1 MGKLGKAFLFLM
13 LVMLLLTGVSRAAAA
28 FTVVQVQVERPKA
41 GKIVHTVTGEGVV
54 EQMSEQPVYAVESV
68 LVSEILVQE
77 GQTVKK
83 GELLARLD
91 MESIRGRM
99 QELSD
104 DMETLRLENEE
115 LILMQQKEQKEKSR
129 AKTRASEDYDSTVEQ
144 GKLDREAARRAVEDA
159 EQKVADAL
167 KEAEDALSKKEEEL
181 TALVDEAKRA
191 YEEVCELAEGEILA
205 AKRALEDAQKASGD
219 DYSVK
224 KLQLEISQTKSE
236 LWELYRRRR
245 EGEEGLDTQ
254 IRQLEDALETL
265 QLALKEQESTD
276 KRQEEER
283 SRETARAQED
293 YENTVERC
301 DRLVQ
306 IAFEALSDAEA
317 ALEDFRQSGAGEE
330 DPAVRAARSAL
341 EEALRQEEEL
351 NQNQKRQELLA
362 KRALEDASPEASADV
377 TARNRI
383 RMEEIRRQISALRK
397 ALGDNGE
404 IRVRMD
410 ATVTQVAVS
419 VGQRTAD
426 SAAFLVSDTSGGQL
440 FTTTVTR
447 EDAEFVAVS
456 DPVALVSGGKTYEEL
471 SVLSLSTREDDTV
484 EVTVFVPEDTI
495 APGAYARMELV
506 KQSPEYAVTVP
517 LAAVH
522 TENGKH
528 FVYVMVPEESVLG
541 GQFAA
546 QRMDV
551 TVAEKNGQYAAI
563 SNSSLTKE
571 SDVIVV
577 SDGMISDG
585 ERVRLQEGA
594 E

>member
-13 LVMLLLTGVSRAAAA
+13 IVMLLLTGISRAAAA

-41 GKIVHTVTGEGVV
+41 GKIAHTVTGDGVV

-68 LVSEILVQE
+68 LVSEILVKE

-91 MESIRGRM
+91 TDSIRGRM

-104 DMETLRLENEE
+104 DLETLALENEE
-115 LILMQQKEQKEKSR
+115 LLLMQQREQKEKSKAR
-129 AKTRASEDYDSTVEQ
+129 TRASEDYDDAVEQ
-144 GKLDREAARRAVEDA
+144 GKLDREAARRAVELA

-167 KEAEDALSKKEEEL
+167 LAADSDRSKKEEEL
-181 TALVDEAKRA
+181 VELVDEAMRA
-191 YEEVCELAEGEILA
+191 YEEAVELAESEILA
-205 AKRALEDAQKASGD
+205 AKRALEDAQKSSGD

-236 LWELYRRRR
+236 LWELYKRRRD
-245 EGEEGLDTQ
+245 GEEGLDTQ
-254 IRQLEDALETL
+254 IRQLENALETL
-265 QLALKEQESTD
+265 QLALKEQESAD
-276 KRQEEER
+276 RRQEEEN
-283 SRETARAQED
+283 SRKAARAQED
-293 YENTVERC
+293 YENTVEKC
-301 DRLVQ
+301 DRIVQ
-306 IAFEALSDAEA
+306 LAFEALSDAED
-317 ALEDFRQSGAGEE
+317 ALEDFRQSGEKEE
-330 DPAVRAARSAL
+330 DPAVKAARSAL
-341 EEALRQEEEL
+341 EDALRQEEEL

-362 KRALEDASPEASADV
+362 KRAMEDASPEASTDV
-377 TARNRI
+377 TAINRI
-383 RMEEIRRQISALRK
+383 RMEEMERQLSELREALDGK
-397 ALGDNGE
+397 GE
-404 IRVRMD
+404 IRAQMD
-410 ATVTQVAVS
+410 VTVTLVAVS
-419 VGQRTAD
+419 VGQRTGD
-426 SAAFLVSDTSGGQL
+426 SAAFLVSDMSGGQL

-456 DPVALVSGGKTYEEL
+456 DPVTLVSGGKKYEEL

-484 EVTVFVPEDTI
+484 EVTVFIPKDTI

-506 KQSPEYAVTVP
+506 KPSQEYAVTVP
-517 LAAVH
+517 IAAVH

-541 GQFAA
+541 GQFVA

-551 TVAEKNGQYAAI
+551 TVAEKNGQSAAI
-563 SNSSLTKE
+563 SDSSLTKD
-571 SDVIVV
+571 SDVIVA
-577 SDGMISDG
+577 SDGMISEG